1 MYSPLTLLMYPECSP
16 PHVSD
21 QLVECP
27 KCGNKFPL
35 ANVLRHGIED
45 DVRREFNRAYAE
57 KEKGLIADFAK
68 KEKELSRKEREL
80 KDVQE
85 SLDERIRTQV
95 DAQRTKLKEKALKD
109 AEEEFSARMKEQA
122 EKLQRVQVKLKEAQE
137 NEVEVRRLKEEAEEA
152 KREVELTVT
161 RKLDEARGQIRESV
175 AAEEAEK
182 WQAQVKAKEEEISR
196 IKKDLD
202 RAQRVG
208 VSGEL
213 AGEVAEKTLEERL
226 RSTFDEDQIDP
237 IGRGKEGAD
246 VLQGVHGGG
255 SLLWESKDRYPHW
268 SKEWIPKL
276 KRDRDESKASVGILV
291 SSIGPDGK
299 PLRAPSHE
307 DGVVVCPPWAVI
319 GVASM
324 LRPHLQELAR
334 QRRLYAKQA
343 TLQAAVYEW
352 VTSEDF
358 KRGVSA
364 ILENLGRMQSRV
376 NRAKVNVSKWFRHMG
391 DDVDETMRSLA
402 EFYGSA
408 RSHARLPDLPA
419 LALNSGPDDPV
430 DLNTDGEEEE
440 G

>member
-1 MYSPLTLLMYPECSP
+1 M
-16 PHVSD
+16 SD

-45 DVRREFNRAYAE
+45 DVRKDLTRRFAE
-57 KEKGLIADFAK
+57 KEKGLIADFSR
-68 KEKELSRKEREL
+68 KEKELAKKEREL
-80 KDVQE
+80 DDVRE
-85 SLDERIRTQV
+85 NLDERVKAKVAAEGER
-95 DAQRTKLKEKALKD
+95 LKERALKD
-109 AEEEFSARMKEQA
+109 AQEEFSSRFREQG
-122 EKLQRVQVKLKEAQE
+122 EKLQRTQDKLKEAQE
-137 NEVEVRRLKEEAEEA
+137 KEIETRKLKEEAEEA
-152 KREVELTVT
+152 KREVELTIG
-161 RKLDEARGQIRESV
+161 RRLEEERGLIREKV
-175 AAEEAEK
+175 AVEEAEK
-182 WQAQVKAKEEEISR
+182 WEAQVKAKEEEIAR
-196 IKKDLD
+196 IKRDLD

-226 RSTFDEDQIDP
+226 RSTFDEDQVDP

-246 VLQGVHGGG
+246 VIQLVHGGG

-276 KRDRDESKASVGILV
+276 KRDRDESKASVGLLV
-291 SSIGPDGK
+291 STVGPDGK
-299 PLRAPSHE
+299 PLRGPVHE
-307 DGVVVCPPWAVI
+307 DGVVITPPWAVV

-334 QRRLYAKQA
+334 QRRLYAKQE
-343 TLQAAVYEW
+343 TLQAAVYAW

-358 KRGVSA
+358 QRGVSA
-364 ILENLGRMQSRV
+364 ILENLARMQNRV
-376 NRAKVNVSKWFRHMG
+376 SRAKVNVSKWFRHMG

-408 RSHARLPDLPA
+408 QSHARLPDLPA
-419 LALNSGPDDPV
+419 LALNAEHDEGTEITDDR
-430 DLNTDGEEEE
+430 DT
-440 G
+440 